1 VAHVRVLPRAQR
13 RASRR
18 SSTCTDVLS
27 IRNSLPSAA
36 ELVARMY
43 RSNVAFKQLKHAS
56 ESPTRLFSACTCVA
70 GLSYSMNVLR
80 RSHAPY
86 IRMPLLRRFL
96 AATSTADGFFDRRK
110 RDALQIHL
118 RASSVNRRTFAIV
131 QLNNASASSLPARVV
146 LEQHAR
152 TCAVLCRRRVVS
164 SPLLQP
170 RKGFFDARD
179 HDPAASVVQM
189 CRSRLHCHF
198 SSRSNMRLL
207 TKPTEACSTSDG
219 REMPP
224 ARRRVRFDGGVIP
237 DVGVRVYAKS
247 LRMGWSSVRN

>member
-1 VAHVRVLPRAQR
+1 
-13 RASRR
+13 
-18 SSTCTDVLS
+18 
-27 IRNSLPSAA
+27 
-36 ELVARMY
+36 
-43 RSNVAFKQLKHAS
+43 
-56 ESPTRLFSACTCVA
+56 
-70 GLSYSMNVLR
+70 MNVLR

-170 RKGFFDARD
+170 RKGFFDARA

-189 CRSRLHCHF
+189 CRSPLHCHF

-207 TKPTEACSTSDG
+207 TAVETDRSL
-219 REMPP
+219 P
-224 ARRRVRFDGGVIP
+224 ALLMGMRCRRPRQRVRFDGGRCRCWRP
-237 DVGVRVYAKS
+237 GVSPVRKLHAHGPVTHARVLIGAAAS
-247 LRMGWSSVRN
+247 LTLL

>member
-1 VAHVRVLPRAQR
+1 MH
-13 RASRR
+13 
-18 SSTCTDVLS
+18 
-27 IRNSLPSAA
+27 
-36 ELVARMY
+36 
-43 RSNVAFKQLKHAS
+43 
-56 ESPTRLFSACTCVA
+56 
-70 GLSYSMNVLR
+70 LR
-80 RSHAPY
+80 RWIVVLNERVTPFSCTVHTH
-86 IRMPLLRRFL
+86 
-96 AATSTADGFFDRRK
+96 AATASFPRCYFNRGRFFDRRK
-110 RDALQIHL
+110 RDALQTHL

-131 QLNNASASSLPARVV
+131 QLNDASASSLPARVV
-146 LEQHAR
+146 LEHHAR

-224 ARRRVRFDGGVIP
+224 AHRRVRFDGGVIP

-247 LRMGWSSVRN
+247 LRMGWSPVRN